1 MKQMRMQ
8 FKFFFFIKSQ
18 VILSWPI
25 QHSVFKCLYLICK
38 CVCVCETLCVP
49 SLFHVLPFVS
59 CHFIC
64 SIRSLVLLHRD
75 CCLWAI
81 NLIIWFKSEHFTILL
96 ASKRKHTHKTPTNN
110 KSLRNF
116 TICFICNAV
125 LFIQAMRISSE
136 LKSARDVR
144 GCHVE

>member
-1 MKQMRMQ
+1 M
-8 FKFFFFIKSQ
+8 
-18 VILSWPI
+18 ILSWPI
-25 QHSVFKCLYLICK
+25 QHSVFKCLYSICK
-38 CVCVCETLCVP
+38 CVCETLCVP
-49 SLFHVLPFVS
+49 SFFLVLSFVS

-81 NLIIWFKSEHFTILL
+81 NLIIWFKCEHFTILL
-96 ASKRKHTHKTPTNN
+96 AIKRKKTHTHKTRTKDTANN

-136 LKSARDVR
+136 LESARDVR
-144 GCHVE
+144 SCHVE